1 MQKLSDDFI
10 NLNSIDTLKETRK
23 INAVLSSE
31 ICTILYH
38 IKNNIK
44 RTPET
49 DEIINYL
56 CDLGEIGN
64 DNARRIN
71 ARIDA
76 LKNE

>member
-31 ICTILYH
+31 ICTILYYV
-38 IKNNIK
+38 KNNIK